1 MAIINFIIT
10 LLLDFLIVAIFVKVI
25 LSFVIPMAGA
35 RPHPLL
41 ISINRVANQ
50 VTEPFL
56 GPIRRV
62 LPTFGMFDFSHMVA
76 LVVLWFLR
84 QVLDSRL

>member
-1 MAIINFIIT
+1 MVILDYIIILFTIAVFT
-10 LLLDFLIVAIFVKVI
+10 RVI

-41 ISINRVANQ
+41 LSINQLVNQ
-50 VTEPFL
+50 ITEPIL

-62 LPTFGMFDFSHMVA
+62 LPTLGMFDFSPMVA
-76 LVVLWFLR
+76 LIILWLIR
-84 QVLDSRL
+84 AAIAGSL

>member
-1 MAIINFIIT
+1 MSAIINILDYIIILFT
-10 LLLDFLIVAIFVKVI
+10 IAIFTRVI

-41 ISINRVANQ
+41 LSINQVVNQ
-50 VTEPFL
+50 VTEPIL

-62 LPTFGMFDFSHMVA
+62 LPTVGMFDFSPMVA
-76 LVVLWFLR
+76 LVILWLIR
-84 QVLDSRL
+84 AAIAGSL

>member
-1 MAIINFIIT
+1 M
-10 LLLDFLIVAIFVKVI
+10 VAILDYIIILFTIAVFTRVI

-41 ISINRVANQ
+41 LSINQVVNQ
-50 VTEPFL
+50 ITEPIL

-62 LPTFGMFDFSHMVA
+62 LPTLGMFDFSPMVA
-76 LVVLWFLR
+76 LVILWLIR
-84 QVLDSRL
+84 AAIAGSL

>member
-1 MAIINFIIT
+1 MIVILDYIIILFTI
-10 LLLDFLIVAIFVKVI
+10 AIFARVI

-41 ISINRVANQ
+41 LSINQVVNQ
-50 VTEPFL
+50 ITEPIL

-62 LPTFGMFDFSHMVA
+62 LPTLGMFDFSPMVA
-76 LVVLWFLR
+76 LVILWLIR
-84 QVLDSRL
+84 AAIAGSI

>member
-10 LLLDFLIVAIFVKVI
+10 LLTVAIFAKVI

-41 ISINRVANQ
+41 ISINRVVNQ

-62 LPTFGMFDFSHMVA
+62 LPTFGMFDFSPMVA
-76 LVVLWFLR
+76 LVVLWFIR